1 MKRLVSVLGVL
12 AVVFGF
18 AASATPAA
26 VPQSPAAVV
35 TRAASA
41 SSEAERLL
49 ELHLRWRGGRQAFE
63 ALTFLER
70 RGDIRIGDNSGVF
83 RAVGSR
89 GGWLRYDVK
98 LEGVQQVE
106 AVTPHGGWRWV
117 NGELSDLGGERIDAF
132 RTSLD
137 EMFARHLLL
146 ESGYSVEH
154 LGAKTKGGDRWEVLR
169 LFNQGSRIDL
179 FLDGADGSLH
189 WTREPAGDGDVWTRL
204 DDWRIV
210 DGIRYAFRSD
220 RRPDDPELR
229 QLTEWKEI
237 APSGNLDMREFRR
250 PPEQSGTLEFDDDVD
265 WVPFNPYLDGYIEL
279 EGEVAGRDVRVML
292 DSGAGITVLD
302 RGFAD
307 SIGLQLRDGGTIRGI
322 GGEEELF
329 LAAGVDVSIPGVTLR
344 DATVAVLDLSEIADK
359 MGRSFEVILGV
370 EVFTRA
376 VVTIDYPARRVS
388 FSPPYDYQPPDG
400 AHSVRMFSR
409 GGVPKVECRYEEL
422 PKTLCDIDTGS
433 NGTVDIVAH
442 YVDEFDMLA
451 GRPAV
456 SRVATG
462 GVGGMIET
470 PISTLHDFEFA
481 GVSVGALPANF
492 MTDAVGSLDTDEIAG
507 NIGAAVLRSFVLV
520 FDYPGMRFHV
530 MRPGKAEPVRRD
542 RSGVQIIFRGDQLEV
557 FFVAPRSP
565 AEEAGLK
572 KGQRITAVNGRP
584 IGMDYLDGGFRW
596 RFADPGTEV
605 VLSDDRGRLY
615 RIVLADY
622 F

>member
-1 MKRLVSVLGVL
+1 MIVGL
-12 AVVFGF
+12 AAGAGF
-18 AASATPAA
+18 ASVAPVHVATGEISAA
-26 VPQSPAAVV
+26 V
-35 TRAASA
+35 

-49 ELHLRWRGGRQAFE
+49 DLHVRWRGGRKALE

-70 RGDIRIGDNSGVF
+70 RGDISIGGNRGVF

-98 LEGVQQVE
+98 LDGVQQVE

-117 NGELSDLGGERIDAF
+117 NGDLSDLGGERIEAF
-132 RTSLD
+132 RTSID

-154 LGAKTKGGDRWEVLR
+154 LGAESKGGNAWEVLR
-169 LFNQGSRIDL
+169 LANEGNHIDL

-189 WTREPAGDGDVWTRL
+189 WTREPEGDGDAWTRL

-220 RRPDDPELR
+220 RRPDDPERR

-237 APSGNLDMREFRR
+237 APTGDVDMREFRR
-250 PPEQSGTLEFDDDVD
+250 PPEQSGTLEFDDDID
-265 WVPFNPYLDGYIEL
+265 WIPFNPYLDGYIEL
-279 EGEVAGRDVRVML
+279 DGEVAGRDVRVML

-307 SIGLQLRDGGTIRGI
+307 SIGLQLRDGGAIRGI
-322 GGEEELF
+322 GGEEQLF
-329 LAAGVDVSIPGVTLR
+329 LADGVDVSVPGVTLR

-376 VVTIDYPARRVS
+376 VVIIDYPARRVS
-388 FSPPYDYQPPDG
+388 FSPPHDYQPPDG

-409 GGVPKVECRYEEL
+409 EGVPKVECRYEEL

-470 PISTLHDFEFA
+470 PISTLSDFEFA
-481 GVSVGALPANF
+481 GISVGPLPANF

-530 MRPGKAEPVRRD
+530 MRPGRAEPVRRD
-542 RSGVQIIFRGDQLEV
+542 RSGVQVTFRGDELEV
-557 FFVAPRSP
+557 FFVAPGSP
-565 AEEAGLK
+565 AAEAGLR

-584 IGMDYLDGGFRW
+584 IVNIFWKDC
-596 RFADPGTEV
+596 
-605 VLSDDRGRLY
+605 S
-615 RIVLADY
+615 
-622 F
+622 

>member
-1 MKRLVSVLGVL
+1 MKHRVSIPGAL
-12 AVVFGF
+12 AVIVLV
-18 AASATPAA
+18 ASTTIAA
-26 VPQSPAAVV
+26 VPQSSTAVAS
-35 TRAASA
+35 RAASA

-49 ELHLRWRGGRQAFE
+49 ELHLAWRGGREAFE
-63 ALTFLER
+63 SLTFLER
-70 RGDIRIGDNSGVF
+70 RGAIRIGDNNGVF
-83 RAVGSR
+83 RAVGSKS
-89 GGWLRYDVK
+89 GWLRYDVK
-98 LEGVQQVE
+98 LQGVQQVE

-117 NGELSDLGGERIDAF
+117 NGELSDLSGDRIDAF
-132 RTSLD
+132 RTSID

-146 ESGYSVEH
+146 ERGYLVQH
-154 LGAKTKGGDRWEVLR
+154 LGAETKGGDTWEVVR
-169 LFNQGSRIDL
+169 LFSEGNSIDL

-189 WTREPAGDGDVWTRL
+189 WTREPEGDGDAWTRL

-220 RRPDDPELR
+220 RRPDDPARR

-237 APSGNLDMREFRR
+237 APTGAVDRREFRR
-250 PPEQSGTLEFDDDVD
+250 PPEQSGALEFDNEGG
-265 WVPFNPYLDGYIEL
+265 WVPFNAYLDGYIEL

-307 SIGLQLRDGGTIRGI
+307 SIGLRFRDGGAIQGI
-322 GGEEELF
+322 GGEEQLF
-329 LAAGVDVSIPGVTLR
+329 LAAGVDVSVPGVTLR
-344 DATVAVLDLSEIADK
+344 DATVAVLDLSEIAHR

-376 VVTIDYPARRVS
+376 VVAIDYPARRVS
-388 FSPPYDYQPPDG
+388 FSPPHDYQPPDG

-409 GGVPKVECRYEEL
+409 EGVPKVECRYEEL

-456 SRVATG
+456 SRIATG

-470 PISTLHDFEFA
+470 PISTLRDFEFA
-481 GVSVGALPANF
+481 GVSVGTSPANF
-492 MTDAVGSLDTDEIAG
+492 MTEAVGSLDTDEIAG

-530 MRPGKAEPVRRD
+530 IRPGKAEPVRRD
-542 RSGVQIIFRGDQLEV
+542 RSGMQSTFRGDHLEV
-557 FFVAPRSP
+557 FFIAPGSP
-565 AEEAGLK
+565 AEAAGLEE
-572 KGQRITAVNGRP
+572 GQRITAINGRR
-584 IGMDYLDGGFRW
+584 IGKDYLAGGFRW
-596 RFADPGTEV
+596 RFGDSETSV
-605 VLSDDRGRLY
+605 VLSDDLGRLY